1 MIIGDMQ
8 RKCEFG
14 LKKVT
19 DAIAAHGGTTL
30 LSTGITGDDARMALA
45 AVQAGA
51 RMLEPNHPA
60 VALARGHKGVKTMH
74 AAEDLRHEIA
84 FEEMLRVTAGVR
96 AVVGPDIYLTVGVP
110 GSFTETMP
118 TPFTE
123 EMAYAL
129 SRAGADG
136 AHTHKST
143 LEDLKDMVTLC
154 HKYGLLVDAYV
165 AHPSDRHLF
174 GVPAETP
181 QQVADTAKRMQDV
194 GVDMVGLMTGMSY
207 EGVEAGEIAKPV
219 RERLEAML
227 KAVSV
232 PTLAEGGINAVNF
245 KAFIGTGVNILV
257 VGTAF
262 DDIARKAV
270 SETVSVFLKR

>member
-8 RKCEFG
+8 RKREFS

-19 DAIAAHGGTTL
+19 DAITAHGGTTL
-30 LSTGITGDDARMALA
+30 LATGITGDDARFALA
-45 AVQAGA
+45 AVKAGA

-60 VALARGHKGVKTMH
+60 VALARGHRGVTTMH
-74 AAEDLRHEIA
+74 TAEDVRHEIA
-84 FEEMLRVTAGVR
+84 FEEMRKVVEGVR
-96 AVVGPDIYLTVGVP
+96 AVVGPEIFITAGIP

-123 EMAYAL
+123 EQAYAL
-129 SRAGADG
+129 SRGGADG
-136 AHTHKST
+136 LHTHKST
-143 LEDLKDMVTLC
+143 LKDLKDVVDLC
-154 HKYGLLVDAYV
+154 HKYGMLVDAYI

-174 GVPAETP
+174 GIPAETP
-181 QQVADTAKRMQDV
+181 EDVAEIAKGMQDI
-194 GVDMVGLMTGMSY
+194 GVDLIGLMTGMSY
-207 EGVEAGEIAKPV
+207 EGVAAGEIPTIV
-219 RERLEAML
+219 RQRLEAL
-227 KAVSV
+227 IKSVSV

-245 KAFIGTGVNILV
+245 KAFIGTGVNVLV

-270 SETVSVFLKR
+270 QETVGVFLQR